1 MNPMRMTE
9 KVQDS
14 VIKAVET
21 SQRWTLGA
29 LRSVTSAFDAA
40 ATPDLSQ
47 SALLERLPSVA
58 DTVELTFTFAARLLE
73 AQHAFVLGLLG
84 VAGPPAPPVVGA
96 KPRVVRGGL
105 G

>member
-1 MNPMRMTE
+1 MNPMKTTE
-9 KVQDS
+9 KLQDS
-14 VIKAVET
+14 AIRAIET

-40 ATPDLSQ
+40 TPDLSQ
-47 SALLERLPSVA
+47 SHLFDRLPSVA
-58 DTVELTFTFAARLLE
+58 DTVEVTFTFAARLLE

-84 VAGPPAPPVVGA
+84 VSAPPAAPVVGA

>member
-1 MNPMRMTE
+1 MNPMKTTE
-9 KVQDS
+9 KLQDS
-14 VIKAVET
+14 TIKAVET

-29 LRSVTSAFDAA
+29 LRSITSAFDA

-47 SALLERLPSVA
+47 SRLADRLPSVA
-58 DTVELTFTFAARLLE
+58 DTVEVTFTFAARLLE

-84 VAGPPAPPVVGA
+84 LSGSQVAPVVA
-96 KPRVVRGGL
+96 VKPRVVRGGL